1 MPGWP
6 TEAEDHRVPVLIGIL
21 PTYNIGAYKAGIA
34 SSILL
39 ALLRLVQ
46 GLAMGGEFGSAGA
59 LVALH
64 HACGG

>member
-1 MPGWP
+1 MALS
-6 TEAEDHRVPVLIGIL
+6 TVLIGIL